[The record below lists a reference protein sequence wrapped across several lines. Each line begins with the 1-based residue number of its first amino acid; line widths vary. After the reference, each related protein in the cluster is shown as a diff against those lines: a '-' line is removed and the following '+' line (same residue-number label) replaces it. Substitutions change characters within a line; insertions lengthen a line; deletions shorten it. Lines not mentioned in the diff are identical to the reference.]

1 MDPSGTVIHQSCD
14 IHGDGQVELD
24 APLVFDA
31 AALSKNCWRNLC
43 FVNYK
48 FDMII
53 VFVSIVLYLT
63 ILYLIILYLIILYL
77 IILYLIIL
85 YLIIL
90 YLIILYLCK
99 CFTNATYFSH

>member
-53 VFVSIVLYLT
+53 VFVSIVLC
-63 ILYLIILYLIILYL
+63 LIILYYIYVNALQMLY
-77 IILYLIIL
+77 
-85 YLIIL
+85 
-90 YLIILYLCK
+90 
-99 CFTNATYFSH
+99 NAPINAAMSAI